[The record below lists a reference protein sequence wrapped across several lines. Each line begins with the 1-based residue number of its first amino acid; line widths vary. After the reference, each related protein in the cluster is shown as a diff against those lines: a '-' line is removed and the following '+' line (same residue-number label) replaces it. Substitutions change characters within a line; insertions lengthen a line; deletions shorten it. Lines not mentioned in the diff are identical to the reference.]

1 MADDPSMIVFGSGL
15 LLTSLIFLGTWPAL
29 LRLSSTPPTPSSKVP
44 IIRCWC
50 YSFFTCDNDNNHR
63 HHRRDAR
70 FAYLDYAFA
79 YVISSSIPLVI
90 SLWMMDT
97 TSSLDDDEEDSD
109 GENNNNTVLP
119 QQFPLILFALIGG
132 SLLSMGNISMQWS
145 VTVFGA
151 PLTTVLAIQASL
163 TVTLGTSINYIL
175 QPEKTSHP
183 NLLFVGVLV
192 FLIAIVLAT
201 RAHLLYGHDQQK
213 KQEKYGLDQKSIL
226 GIEMNEEPHASYG
239 SLESTDSL
247 ESSTESSSLGKR
259 DSPILII
266 GRDDNMVSLNQV
278 GNNDYTTSASS
289 PSHSPRMAL
298 QVAIF
303 GGCCFG
309 FFSPAFN
316 VAVNDP
322 FHMTATLQTN
332 GSQPYLRPLSVPIA
346 NLWFSVAFTIA
357 SFLGNIP
364 LMYYPPSKMSS
375 SDIDDNCASPL
386 LLPRVTLTEY
396 VYGCESF
403 SERKLAIYSG
413 LLCGIANLLQ
423 FQGGNIVGFA
433 TADLVQAYPLV
444 STIWDIVLFGEYR
457 NAGRTVIFYLTAM
470 YVMYTCG
477 IGFLISSAD
486 EG

>member
-1 MADDPSMIVFGSGL
+1 MAVPSIVAFGSGL
-15 LLTSLIFLGTWPAL
+15 LLTSLVCLGTWPAL
-29 LRLSSTPPTPSSKVP
+29 LRLSSTLPSP
-44 IIRCWC
+44 RAPRWC
-50 YSFFTCDNDNNHR
+50 CVFTENDRSYHC
-63 HHRRDAR
+63 RDAR

-90 SLWMMDT
+90 SLWMME
-97 TSSLDDDEEDSD
+97 SVDDEEDSD
-109 GENNNNTVLP
+109 GESENNNILP
-119 QQFPLILFALIGG
+119 QQFPLILFALCGG
-132 SLLSMGNISMQWS
+132 SLLSLGNISMQWS

-183 NLLFVGVLV
+183 DLLLLGVLV

-201 RAHLLYGHDQQK
+201 RAHLLYGHEQQQ
-213 KQEKYGLDQKSIL
+213 QEENLKGYYDQKSIL
-226 GIEMNEEPHASYG
+226 GIEMNEEPHTSYG

-247 ESSTESSSLGKR
+247 ESSTESSSSLGKR
-259 DSPILII
+259 DSPILVV
-266 GRDDNMVSLNQV
+266 DNVVSMNQV
-278 GNNDYTTSASS
+278 GEFDYTSAPS
-289 PSHSPRMAL
+289 SHSPRMAL
-298 QVAIF
+298 LVAIF

-322 FHMTATLQTN
+322 FHFTGDEHEQ
-332 GSQPYLRPLSVPIA
+332 QQYLHLHPLSVPIA

-364 LMYYPPSKMSS
+364 LMYYPPTRKSSSS
-375 SDIDDNCASPL
+375 SDIDDNCTSHL

-396 VYGCESF
+396 VHGGESF
-403 SERKLAIYSG
+403 SERKLAIYAG

-457 NAGRTVIFYLTAM
+457 NAGRTVIFYLTTM

-477 IGFLISSAD
+477 IGFLISSAN